1 MKINPILENN
11 PEKHLYLFDIELNQQ
26 TLERF
31 SGINYVIMQGSSKRS
46 EVLARKLADKVL
58 KVDSR
63 FFKPVNL
70 VNTSDYAVYR
80 VGNIL
85 SVSHGMGNVT
95 IDALLHAVTKLLYY
109 AGSHD
114 VEYIRV
120 GTSGGIGV
128 EPGTVVVTKNAY
140 MPNLAP
146 YYTTYELGQRI
157 DTPTNLDH
165 KLVERILT
173 AQPNNLPFPII
184 SGNSIAAD
192 DFYLGQCRYDGAMPA
207 SKDRAWREEFFQ
219 KVHALDIRNFE
230 MESSAMGAF
239 CNRAEIPAT
248 MIAVT
253 LLNRFKG
260 DQVSATPEQLA
271 EFSDRSQ
278 AVVINYLL
286 SRADVKLHTN

>member
-26 TLERF
+26 TLEQF

-58 KVDSR
+58 KIDSR
-63 FFKPVNL
+63 FFKSVNL

-109 AGSHD
+109 AGSHN

-173 AQPNNLPFPII
+173 ET
-184 SGNSIAAD
+184 
-192 DFYLGQCRYDGAMPA
+192 R
-207 SKDRAWREEFFQ
+207 
-219 KVHALDIRNFE
+219 
-230 MESSAMGAF
+230 
-239 CNRAEIPAT
+239 
-248 MIAVT
+248 
-253 LLNRFKG
+253 
-260 DQVSATPEQLA
+260 
-271 EFSDRSQ
+271 
-278 AVVINYLL
+278 
-286 SRADVKLHTN
+286 